1 MNVNTL
7 EWVII
12 GMLGIVAA
20 STRIAGVQL
29 AQWIP
34 RTPFW
39 QRFMNYLP
47 GTLLAAVAVPSF
59 VTGDTAITA
68 ASALTLV
75 TAALRFNLAISM
87 VVGVGTVALVR
98 ALG

>member
-1 MNVNTL
+1 MNANTL
-7 EWVII
+7 EWLVI

-29 AQWIP
+29 ARWIP

-47 GTLLAAVAVPSF
+47 ATLLAAVAVPSF
-59 VTGDTAITA
+59 VTGDSAITTA
-68 ASALTLV
+68 AAVTLV
-75 TAALRFNLAISM
+75 VAAFRFNLAISM
-87 VVGVGTVALVR
+87 TVGVATVALLR
-98 ALG
+98 SFA